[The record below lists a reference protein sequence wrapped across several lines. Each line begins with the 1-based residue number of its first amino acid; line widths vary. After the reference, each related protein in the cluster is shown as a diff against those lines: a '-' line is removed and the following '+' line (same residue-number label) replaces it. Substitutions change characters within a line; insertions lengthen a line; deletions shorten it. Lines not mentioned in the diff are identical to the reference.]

1 LFNYH
6 CFFSNKKLEKYL
18 ENYISYAQIS
28 QALAIKTINVE
39 AIVNQY
45 LQNIANKK
53 HLNAFLEVWSDEAIA
68 AAKNI
73 DNKIANGTAGKL
85 AGMVI
90 GIKDNI
96 CYKDHKVSASS
107 KIIENFVSLYSAT
120 AVERLLAEDAIIIGR
135 LNCDEFAMGASNENS
150 AFGNVLNDM
159 DNSKVP
165 GGSSGGSAVSVQ
177 AQLCHAALGSD
188 TGGSIRQPGAFTG
201 TFGFKPTYGRIS
213 RWGLIAYASSF
224 DIIGTI
230 TKSSE
235 DAQLLLSVMAGR
247 DEFDATAIQE
257 DANDFTFDLP
267 KKQRIAYIQETL
279 DMEGVQPEVR
289 QATLNLIEKLRTE
302 GHQVDA
308 ISFPELSYV
317 IPIYY
322 TLTTA
327 EASSNLSRFAGMHYG
342 LRSKNAVDIEST
354 IRMSRSEGFGPE
366 VKRRIMLGTF
376 VLSSGYYDAY
386 YTKAQK
392 VRRVVA
398 NKTAEIF
405 KNYDF
410 ILSPTTPTTAFKIG
424 EKSNDPIQMYLAD
437 IFTVHANI
445 VGIPAISFPYGTDN
459 ENMPIGLQLM
469 ANHKEEAKLLEM
481 VKNIRPN
488 AI

>member
-1 LFNYH
+1 M
-6 CFFSNKKLEKYL
+6 
-18 ENYISYAQIS
+18 ENYISFAQIS
-28 QALAIKTINVE
+28 QDLASKTINVE

-53 HLNAFLEVWSDEAIA
+53 HLNAFLEVWSEEAIA
-68 AAKNI
+68 AAQNI
-73 DNKIANGTAGKL
+73 DKKIASGTAGKL

-96 CYKDHKVSASS
+96 CYKNHKVSASS

-120 AVERLLAEDAIIIGR
+120 AIERLLAEDVIIIGR

-150 AFGNVLNDM
+150 AFGNVLNEM
-159 DNSKVP
+159 DNSKVA

-230 TKSSE
+230 TKSTE
-235 DAQLLLSVMAGR
+235 DAQLLLSIMAGK
-247 DEFDATAIQE
+247 DGFDATAIQE
-257 DANDFTFDLP
+257 DSNTFNFELP
-267 KKQRIAYIQETL
+267 KKQKIAYIQETL
-279 DMEGVQPEVR
+279 DIEGIQPEIR
-289 QATLNLIEKLRTE
+289 QATLNLIEKLRAE

-317 IPIYY
+317 IPVYY

-424 EKSNDPIQMYLAD
+424 EKSSDPIQMYLAD

-445 VGIPAISFPYGTDN
+445 VGIPAISFPYGIDH

-469 ANHKEEAKLLEM
+469 ANHKEEAKLLAM

-488 AI
+488 AL